1 MKQDKNILPR
11 ENLTLLKCKLDS
23 RVSLINYH
31 CVQAPG
37 ILRNNRNLVFLLVL
51 IINMFFVKEDDEK
64 VYSRFCFYVDECS
77 RFHANKY
84 ETNIDTLIL
93 LTSLENSW

>member
-1 MKQDKNILPR
+1 MEPDKNILPR

-37 ILRNNRNLVFLLVL
+37 ILRNNRNLVFLLGL
-51 IINMFFVKEDDEK
+51 IINMFFVKVYNLILFIDDECTR
-64 VYSRFCFYVDECS
+64 SSDL
-77 RFHANKY
+77 N
-84 ETNIDTLIL
+84 TN
-93 LTSLENSW
+93 EY